1 VIRES
6 QVPSE
11 TKTEE
16 LLIEL
21 LELVGICFTPEELL
35 DSPIEEIPE
44 ELDSFVT
51 VTEEELDSSVPIEEL
66 ESSEA
71 VLMEPLSP
79 PHPAKDM
86 IEIRSNPRTVKIDL
100 PIDILICKRSFNC
113 LIIFPFCLK

>member
-1 VIRES
+1 MNGVIRES

-11 TKTEE
+11 TIAEE
-16 LLIEL
+16 LLLTSDIGL
-21 LELVGICFTPEELL
+21 TPEEELL

-66 ESSEA
+66 ESSET
-71 VLMEPLSP
+71 LLILEEPLSP

-86 IEIRSNPRTVKIDL
+86 IEISSNPMMKINDSFF
-100 PIDILICKRSFNC
+100 IAFILLVEF
-113 LIIFPFCLK
+113 